1 MIRRPPSATLSPYT
15 TLFGSAAGGGER
27 EPGHPTELKS
37 DRSAPPR
44 LDFVV
49 ARGRSATDEH
59 GPAHELRPSRD
70 RKPVVGTPPH
80 EAKHRARLNVAA
92 RGHERRTHGDLQ
104 RP

>member
-15 TLFGSAAGGGER
+15 TLFGSAARGGER
-27 EPGHPTELKS
+27 EPGHPTELQS
-37 DRSAPPR
+37 DRYAPPR

-80 EAKHRARLNVAA
+80 RSAEHTSA
-92 RGHERRTHGDLQ
+92 LQ
-104 RP
+104 SQSNIVCRPLLAT